1 MKVLILGIGGL
12 GGFFGAH
19 LQKTNCDVT
28 FLVRENTKKLVSE
41 RGIKIQSDFGNFKI
55 NPILI
60 TKRILKLITT
70 SL

>member
-28 FLVRENTKKLVSE
+28 FLVLS
-41 RGIKIQSDFGNFKI
+41 
-55 NPILI
+55 LI
-60 TKRILKLITT
+60 HI
-70 SL
+70 